1 MTPEFIVTGMLALLF
16 VGALTMIGLNG
27 PGNAWREIGLAIVG
41 GVIVGAAL
49 FVFQVF
55 IEDDLQALQAEQRMA
70 RNADINATIEDASA
84 DEDMRVVLPG
94 QDLAEF
100 KLMESDL
107 TNANLIESDLT
118 NADLMES
125 DLSEADLSSA
135 TLVEADLTQAVLVG
149 ADLTGADLSGA
160 DLAFADLSGA
170 DLRGANLDDV
180 RLEGVT
186 LTGATCPDGFVTE
199 TDCDG
204 HLDTGR

>member
-1 MTPEFIVTGMLALLF
+1 MTPELVVTGMLALLF
-16 VGALTMIGLNG
+16 VVALAMVGLNA

-84 DEDMRVVLPG
+84 DEDIRVVLPG

-100 KLMESDL
+100 KLMDSDL
-107 TNANLIESDLT
+107 TNAN
-118 NADLMES
+118 LMES

-149 ADLTGADLSGA
+149 ADLTDADLSGA
-160 DLAFADLSGA
+160 DLSSADLSGA

-204 HLDTGR
+204 HLDSGG